1 MGVEKSVK
9 RVHKLFLKL
18 QNLYNDLL
26 NELFEVVPNKSEVER
41 LFIEKVNSLNEF
53 QLIILPILEIAVNQN
68 QNQNQRALTQNNN
81 ITQDVFLTSKLTVA
95 EIANILRQVF
105 ISAENSEELGKLK
118 RKVEKIY
125 RITYKII
132 KTTTFYEVEVINVLV
147 AILPIPFIFIA
158 VELFEEI
165 IVYLDANIVQFKLVD
180 QFKYAKKLKKI
191 RNQVVKFLE
200 ELRPL
205 VPVI

>member
-53 QLIILPILEIAVNQN
+53 QLILLPILEIAVN